1 MRMEQWLFPPHVKS
15 ITKPKIFQTSCEVM
29 VLVGGEVINENAG
42 EVDLKDIS
50 ITETLEGVTFF
61 LLILIL
67 K

>member
-1 MRMEQWLFPPHVKS
+1 MVVSTPHQS